1 MAKRSRIDEKQSESR
16 LKQGWGDVDAERYRP
31 FLLIHDFSSQGRV
44 SRIKYKGREIHTM
57 SDLETTVLSELLW
70 SEDVVDIRDQVALGK
85 KEAVPEGAD
94 KRALRLVTER
104 IAEQMGVRHPIM
116 VRDGK
121 PAVMTTDLVAKFA
134 EDGQLRAYS
143 IKPIEALSLHPGTSN
158 RKARRT
164 IEKLEIE
171 RRYWTE
177 QGVPWFL
184 TTDAHVCKIRKMN
197 IELLL
202 NTPRPQF
209 SQHEAYWIDRL
220 SQTID
225 AISGNEQMPIGL
237 IAQKLASE
245 WMVSPSRIIENIRL
259 LCLHRF
265 LEFDMSTPF
274 SHSMLA
280 GSFKPGSLLNPTRNQ
295 DNRRKAA

>member
-1 MAKRSRIDEKQSESR
+1 MAKRSRINEKQSEPR
-16 LKQGWGDVDAERYRP
+16 LKPGWGDVDAESYRP

-70 SEDVVDIRDQVALGK
+70 SDDVIDIRDQVALGK
-85 KEAVPEGAD
+85 KEAAPEVKG
-94 KRALRLVTER
+94 KQVNRLVTER
-104 IAEQMGVRHPIM
+104 IAEQLGVRHPIM

-121 PAVMTTDLVAKFA
+121 PAVMTTDLVAKF
-134 EDGQLRAYS
+134 EGGQVIAYS
-143 IKPIEALSLHPGTSN
+143 IKPVEAISSHSGTSD
-158 RKARRT
+158 RKIRRT

-177 QGVPWFL
+177 QGTPWFL
-184 TTDAHVCKIRKMN
+184 VTNADVCKVRKMN

-202 NTPRPQF
+202 ATPPPQL
-209 SQHEAYWIDRL
+209 SHHEAYWLDRL

-225 AISGNEQMPIGL
+225 AISYNEQMTIAT
-237 IAQKLASE
+237 IAQQLASA
-245 WMVSPSRIIENIRL
+245 WLVSPSLIIENVRR

-280 GSFKPGSLLNPTRNQ
+280 GCFKPGALLQEAQTQKR
-295 DNRRKAA
+295 RRKAA